1 MIAECQILGRF
12 KRTIK
17 QKTLS
22 SMDLLNR
29 IYAEG
34 LENIFPQCVIAM
46 RIFASMPVSVAE
58 GERTFSKLNLI
69 KNYLRSTMRE
79 ERLNSLVLLSCERDL
94 ARKVNYDGIIEAFAQ
109 RKARKI
115 KMV

>member
-1 MIAECQILGRF
+1 MPNPGTVQENNQTENLVIHGY
-12 KRTIK
+12 
-17 QKTLS
+17 
-22 SMDLLNR
+22 LLNR

-46 RIFASMPVSVAE
+46 SIFASMPVSVAE

-69 KNYLRSTMRE
+69 KNYLRPTMGE

-94 ARKVNYDGIIEAFAQ
+94 ARKVNYDGIIEAFA
-109 RKARKI
+109 
-115 KMV
+115 